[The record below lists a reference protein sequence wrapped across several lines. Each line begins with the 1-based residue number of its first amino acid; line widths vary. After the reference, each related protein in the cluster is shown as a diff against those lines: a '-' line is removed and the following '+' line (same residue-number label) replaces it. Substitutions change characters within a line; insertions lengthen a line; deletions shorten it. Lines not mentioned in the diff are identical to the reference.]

1 MTPRG
6 ALGADPATATATA
19 AATGTGITVADPAIA
34 AAPATDPVVWIE
46 RMEFAAVLGWA
57 RQADRPVLVDFYATW
72 CKPCR
77 MLDERVYT
85 DPEVADELAGL
96 YTYKIDVDLPDGIA
110 LGEFFAVYSLP
121 TLLMLAPDGTEIDRF
136 TGYRS
141 PADFLGLIRDMRAG
155 RGTLAE
161 LEQDLLDHPDD
172 PRLLL
177 AAGMKHA
184 ERMNGSAA
192 RNYLGR
198 ALAWSDSLSA
208 KEQAQALVELAELEN
223 RLGNPEEAAALAAR
237 VVHEHSDE
245 VHPKR
250 SLRSLAH
257 YLREAGDYQ
266 GMITTL
272 RELIAYDPDDV
283 GSLNIF
289 TWSAVQTGTALV
301 EATEVAERALE
312 LDAADPGQMDSLAAV
327 YYERGKYAD
336 ALKWIK
342 RALVAAPDD
351 PYFQDQLDKYW
362 RAALGEDP

>member
-6 ALGADPATATATA
+6 AFG
-19 AATGTGITVADPAIA
+19 GTGDTG
-34 AAPATDPVVWIE
+34 PATDPVVWIE
-46 RMEFAAVLGWA
+46 GVEFAAVLGWA

-77 MLDERVYT
+77 LLAERVYT
-85 DPEVADELAGL
+85 DPEVAAELAGL

-177 AAGMKHA
+177 AAGTKHA

-198 ALAWSDSLSA
+198 ALAGADSLSA
-208 KEQAQALVELAELEN
+208 EEQARALVELAELEN
-223 RLGNPEEAAALAAR
+223 RLGNPEEAAVLAAR
-237 VVHEHSDE
+237 VLHEHPDE

-257 YLREAGDYQ
+257 YQREAGNYQ

-272 RELIAYDPDDV
+272 RELIAYDPDDI

-289 TWSAVQTGTALV
+289 TWSAVQTGTALE

-312 LDAADPGQMDSLAAV
+312 LDATDPGQMDCLAAV